1 MRVDA
6 VDKAFTSIKADSDVG
21 SILVT
26 CAAKS
31 TRAASSVRQFIH
43 FLANR
48 AGNWRNDQLRD
59 AHSMGHGKCNATQI
73 DQRHLNFT
81 TIIRINCAG

>member
-26 CAAKS
+26 RAAKS

-48 AGNWRNDQLRD
+48 AGNWRNHELRN
-59 AHSMGHGKCNATQI
+59 AHSMCHGKWNATQI
-73 DQRHLNFT
+73 DQRHLHFA
-81 TIIRINCAG
+81 TIIRINCSW